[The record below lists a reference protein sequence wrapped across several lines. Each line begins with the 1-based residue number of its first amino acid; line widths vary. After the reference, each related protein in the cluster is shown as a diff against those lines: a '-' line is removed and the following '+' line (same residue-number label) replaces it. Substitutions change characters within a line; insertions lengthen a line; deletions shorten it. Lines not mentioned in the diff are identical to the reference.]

1 MSPQTRGPE
10 KKRVQRSAV
19 HSAAEGLTQ
28 KSKARC
34 GKVPK
39 RVTILSVQLTGYWPP
54 PTTRH
59 GLWFGRSLRRES
71 KRIHREYFIAR
82 GPQTSARSVAHDV
95 VNPWLPSFR
104 SFCPLFKFLL
114 VLI

>member
-10 KKRVQRSAV
+10 KKRAQRSAV

-39 RVTILSVQLTGYWPP
+39 RVVILSIQLTGYWPP

-59 GLWFGRSLRRES
+59 GLWFGRSLQRES
-71 KRIHREYFIAR
+71 KRIHRAYFIAG
-82 GPQTSARSVAHDV
+82 GPQTKRAFGRTRCGESLVALI
-95 VNPWLPSFR
+95 PQLLSF
-104 SFCPLFKFLL
+104 
-114 VLI
+114 I